1 MLLLTAFATCL
12 LAGIAAAG
20 CGGGGEEQALVR
32 NYFTATRVNDRT
44 TLGNIATVQFDPQE
58 DGVVTAPNVV
68 SVTPEE
74 RRPLRTKELMAALRQ
89 ARDAETEFNTR
100 KREYQDANIEAINRV
115 IEAERANQQ
124 IAARD
129 RAVQEAW
136 NKWREETMQHTKMI
150 SGAEAELNA
159 ERRVPAASVFNP
171 ENPLDV
177 AQFDGELISKD
188 VTVEAN
194 VTRGETEEQRTLT
207 VTMERAI
214 LTGADGQSVEGR
226 WIITN
231 IS

>member
-12 LAGIAAAG
+12 LAGMAAG

-32 NYFTATRVNDRT
+32 NYFTAARVNDRT

-68 SVTPEE
+68 NVTPEE
-74 RRPLRTKELMAALRQ
+74 RRPLRTKELMAALQQ
-89 ARDAETEFNTR
+89 ARDAEAEFNTR

-115 IEAERANQQ
+115 IESERANRE

-129 RAVQEAW
+129 RAVQTEW
-136 NKWREETMQHTKMI
+136 TKWREETMQHTKMI
-150 SGAEAELNA
+150 SDAESELNA
-159 ERRVPAASVFNP
+159 ERRVPAASVFDP
-171 ENPLDV
+171 ENPIDV
-177 AQFDGELISKD
+177 SQFEGELISKD

-194 VTRGETEEQRTLT
+194 VTRGETQEERTLT
-207 VTMERAI
+207 VTMQRVI
-214 LTGADGQSVEGR
+214 LTGPDGMPIEGR